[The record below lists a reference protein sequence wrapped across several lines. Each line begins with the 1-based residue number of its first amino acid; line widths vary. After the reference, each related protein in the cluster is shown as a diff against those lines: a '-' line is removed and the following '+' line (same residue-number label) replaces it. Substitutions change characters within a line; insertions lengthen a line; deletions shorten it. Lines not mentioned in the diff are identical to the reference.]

1 MARDPQDGAPELT
14 VAGSSGPGNSHPLL
28 QVLGVAKHYGGVQA
42 LKGVSIEVNAG
53 EVVGIAGENGAGK
66 STLVRIISGL
76 ERADRGGILIDGV
89 PLTSNSPAEHHA
101 RGIRIAPQEL
111 MLCSALSVAE
121 NICLGELP
129 NRRGVV
135 DRRALRT
142 EARRRMARLGLP
154 DMDVMRPVKSLS
166 VVELT
171 LVQICRAM
179 TPGER
184 LLIVDEPTAPMSQD
198 EVEVLL
204 GMLETIAA
212 SGVAILYISHRLNEL
227 LRLCGRAVVLRDG
240 ELVAE
245 LSGAELTER
254 ALVAAM
260 FGTLEL
266 VVTGPAASIEDAE
279 VGLYVEGLAGG
290 NVADVTLQV
299 RRGEI
304 VAVYGVLGSGRDELG
319 ALIAGSTR
327 RTRGRVSVH
336 GQDIAPAALRAA
348 IAAGL
353 GYVPSERRSQGLA
366 LELSVRD
373 NMTMGMLQSVSRYG
387 VLRRRQEAAIAQHWV
402 DELRIAVPSIKT
414 PVASLSGGG
423 QQKVLIARWLAAGAT
438 TFVLEEPTR
447 GVDIGTNAEI
457 HRLLRQR
464 ADAGAAIL
472 ITSSDLEV
480 VATMGDRALV
490 MAQGRVV
497 AELSGATEAQIAEAA
512 LASRPEVREAS

>member
-1 MARDPQDGAPELT
+1 M
-14 VAGSSGPGNSHPLL
+14 LL
-28 QVLGVAKHYGGVQA
+28 QVRDVAKHSGGVQA
-42 LKGVSIEVNAG
+42 LKGVSFEVAAG

-76 ERADRGGILIDGV
+76 ALADHGEILIDGEPV
-89 PLTSNSPAEHHA
+89 TANSPAEHHA
-101 RGIRIAPQEL
+101 LGIRIAPQEL
-111 MLCSALSVAE
+111 VLCPALSVAE

-129 NRRGVV
+129 HRRGGIV
-135 DRRALRT
+135 DRGALRR
-142 EARRRMARLGLP
+142 EARRRMTRLGLP
-154 DMDVMRPVKSLS
+154 DIDVDRPVESLS
-166 VVELT
+166 VVELS

-184 LLIVDEPTAPMSQD
+184 LLIVDEPTAPMSQK
-198 EVEVLL
+198 EVDVLL
-204 GMLETIAA
+204 AMLKTIAA

-227 LRLCGRAVVLRDG
+227 FRLCHRAVVLRDG

-245 LSGAELTER
+245 LRGAALTER
-254 ALVAAM
+254 ALVSAM
-260 FGTLEL
+260 FGSLEL
-266 VVTGPAASIEDAE
+266 AVTAHSTSTENAE
-279 VGLYVEGLAGG
+279 VALSVEGLAGG

-299 RRGEI
+299 RRGEV

-319 ALIAGSTR
+319 ALIAGSVR
-327 RTRGRVSVH
+327 RTAGTVSVH
-336 GQDIAPAALRAA
+336 GRDVAPGALRAA

-353 GYVPSERRSQGLA
+353 GYVPAERRSQGLA

-373 NMTMGMLQSVSRYG
+373 NVTMGMLRSVSRHG
-387 VLRRRQEAAIAQHWV
+387 VLRRRHEAAIAQHWI

-423 QQKVLIARWLAAGAT
+423 QQKVLIARWLAAGAS

-480 VATMGDRALV
+480 VAAMGDRVLV
-490 MAQGRVV
+490 MAQGHIV
-497 AELSGATEAQIAEAA
+497 AELYGATEAQIAEAA
-512 LASRPEVREAS
+512 LTSRHIGREAS

>member
-1 MARDPQDGAPELT
+1 
-14 VAGSSGPGNSHPLL
+14 
-28 QVLGVAKHYGGVQA
+28 
-42 LKGVSIEVNAG
+42 
-53 EVVGIAGENGAGK
+53 
-66 STLVRIISGL
+66 
-76 ERADRGGILIDGV
+76 
-89 PLTSNSPAEHHA
+89 
-101 RGIRIAPQEL
+101 
-111 MLCSALSVAE
+111 
-121 NICLGELP
+121 
-129 NRRGVV
+129 
-135 DRRALRT
+135 
-142 EARRRMARLGLP
+142 
-154 DMDVMRPVKSLS
+154 
-166 VVELT
+166 
-171 LVQICRAM
+171 
-179 TPGER
+179 
-184 LLIVDEPTAPMSQD
+184 
-198 EVEVLL
+198 
-204 GMLETIAA
+204 
-212 SGVAILYISHRLNEL
+212 
-227 LRLCGRAVVLRDG
+227 
-240 ELVAE
+240 
-245 LSGAELTER
+245 
-254 ALVAAM
+254 M

-290 NVADVTLQV
+290 SVADVTLQV